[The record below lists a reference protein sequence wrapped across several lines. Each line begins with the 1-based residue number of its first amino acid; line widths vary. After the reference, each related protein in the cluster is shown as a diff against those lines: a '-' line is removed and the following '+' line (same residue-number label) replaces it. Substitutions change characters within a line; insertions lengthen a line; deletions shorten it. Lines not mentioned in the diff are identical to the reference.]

1 MGKTTS
7 NLALKN
13 ELAESELIKN
23 FRHDNTWLQE
33 LTPKP
38 QWVNNDTIKIPKRG
52 LAPKVLINNQVY
64 PIQSNKRE
72 DGHVIIA
79 LNMYDTE
86 NTTVTDEE
94 LHALPYDKLG
104 DVQQQ
109 HREELEDKTAE
120 HALYSIAP
128 DNTTTTPV
136 LKTTGEDDGTGRK
149 RLTAK
154 DLINLKKALDKLLVP
169 KQGRVLVLCP
179 DHVADLL
186 IEDLSFKQ
194 RYQDANGGKIANSY
208 YGFEIYESTYAPK
221 YDKTTLAR
229 KPFGSADAT
238 SVEASV
244 VLHKKNTVKAP
255 GTVKRYARAAAD
267 NPERRENTIGFRIYW
282 IAVAIKDEGAAAII
296 SG

>member
-38 QWVNNDTIKIPKRG
+38 QWVNNNTIKIPKRG

-128 DNTTTTPV
+128 DNTATTPV

-255 GTVKRYARAAAD
+255 GTVTRYARAAAD

>member
-13 ELAESELIKN
+13 ELAESEIIKN

-33 LTPKP
+33 LMPKP

-94 LHALPYDKLG
+94 LHALPYDKIG

-128 DNTTTTPV
+128 DNTATTPV

-221 YDKTTLAR
+221 YDKTTLTR

-255 GTVKRYARAAAD
+255 GTVTRYARAAAD

>member
-94 LHALPYDKLG
+94 LHALPYDKIG

-128 DNTTTTPV
+128 DNTATTPV

-221 YDKTTLAR
+221 YDKTTLTR

-244 VLHKKNTVKAP
+244 VLHKKNMQ
-255 GTVKRYARAAAD
+255 
-267 NPERRENTIGFRIYW
+267 EQQQ
-282 IAVAIKDEGAAAII
+282 II
-296 SG
+296 QKEEKTPLDLEYTG